1 MTKPTSSRRRARRIT
16 PAVTEAYTALQLETR
31 NAIALITLARPEV
44 HNAFDGRLIAELTR
58 ALRAAEVDDEVRA
71 VVLLGAGPS
80 FCAGADLNWMRK
92 MAGFSKSQNL
102 ADAKALGA
110 MLATLAAF
118 RKPTIARVHGAAI
131 GGGVG
136 LVACCDIAVAAPD
149 ATFAFSEV
157 RLGLI
162 PAAISPYVVEAI
174 GARAARRF
182 FLTGERFTAA
192 EAYRIGLVHELV
204 LPPEL
209 DARINEL
216 LGFLVTA
223 GPRAQEEVKALV
235 RAVAHR
241 SIDDR
246 VVADTARRIARLRA
260 TPEGREGVAAFLDKR
275 RAAWVPKGE

>member
-1 MTKPTSSRRRARRIT
+1 MTKPTASRGRAGRIT
-16 PAVTEAYTALQLETR
+16 RAVTEAYTGLQLETR

-44 HNAFDGRLIAELTR
+44 HNAFDERLIAELTR
-58 ALRAAEVDDEVRA
+58 AVRAAEVDDSVRA
-71 VVLLGAGPS
+71 VVLLGAGAS

-92 MAGFSKSQNL
+92 MAGFSKAQNL
-102 ADAKALGA
+102 ADAKGLGA
-110 MLATLAAF
+110 MLATLAAS
-118 RKPTIARVHGAAI
+118 RKPTIARVHGAAF

-136 LVACCDIAVAAPD
+136 LVACCDIAIAAHD

-162 PAAISPYVVEAI
+162 PAAIGPYVVEAI

-192 EAYRIGLVHELV
+192 EAYRVGLVHELV
-204 LPPEL
+204 PPAEL

-241 SIDDR
+241 PIDDR
-246 VVADTARRIARLRA
+246 VIADTARRIARVRA

>member
-1 MTKPTSSRRRARRIT
+1 MTKSTSSRGRARRIA

-44 HNAFDGRLIAELTR
+44 HNAFDQRLIAELTR
-58 ALRAAEVDDEVRA
+58 ALRATEADDDVRA

-102 ADAKALGA
+102 ADARALGA
-110 MLATLAAF
+110 MLATLAAS
-118 RKPTIARVHGAAI
+118 RKPTIARVHGAAF

-136 LVACCDIAVAAPD
+136 LVACCDIAVAAHD

-162 PAAISPYVVEAI
+162 PATISPYVVDAI

-204 LPPEL
+204 PAPEL

-216 LGFLVTA
+216 LGFLVSA
-223 GPRAQEEVKALV
+223 APRAQAEVKALI

-241 SIDDR
+241 PIDDR
-246 VVADTARRIARLRA
+246 VVADTARRIARVRA
-260 TPEGREGVAAFLDKR
+260 TPDGREGVAAFLDKR

>member
-1 MTKPTSSRRRARRIT
+1 MTKSTPSRRRARRTT
-16 PAVTEAYTALQLETR
+16 PGMADAYTGLQLETR

-44 HNAFDGRLIAELTR
+44 HNAFDERLIAELTR
-58 ALRAAEVDDEVRA
+58 ALRVADADEGVRA
-71 VVLLGAGPS
+71 LVLLGAGPS
-80 FCAGADLNWMRK
+80 FCAGADLNWMRR
-92 MAGFSKSQNL
+92 MAGFSKAQNL
-102 ADAKALGA
+102 ADARGLGA
-110 MLATLAAF
+110 MLATLAAC
-118 RKPTIARVHGAAI
+118 RKPTIARVHGAAF

-136 LVACCDIAVAAPD
+136 LVACCDIAVAAHD

-162 PAAISPYVVEAI
+162 PATISPYVVEAI

-192 EAYRIGLVHELV
+192 EAYRIGLVHEIVPL
-204 LPPEL
+204 PEL

-216 LGFLVTA
+216 LGFLVSA
-223 GPRAQEEVKALV
+223 GPCAQAEAKALL

-241 SIDDR
+241 PIDDR
-246 VVADTARRIARLRA
+246 ITDDTARRIARVRA
-260 TPEGREGVAAFLDKR
+260 TPEGREGVAAFLAKR